1 MINKTCYNIYKAVA
15 GRPETNDRSAI
26 VPVSGVLAA
35 DPIDHIVG
43 FGELLPAT
51 GYTSYRGDGAFYV

>member
-1 MINKTCYNIYKAVA
+1 MTQKAWYNIHKAVA

-51 GYTSYRGDGAFYV
+51 GYTSYRGSGAFCV

>member
-1 MINKTCYNIYKAVA
+1 VSEKWYNIYKAVA

-35 DPIDHIVG
+35 DPIDHVVG

-51 GYTSYRGDGAFYV
+51 GYTSYRGDGAFCV